1 MVKMIWFG
9 IRQVSCG
16 WRGSRLGPAGIHER
30 QALVVVNHGGA
41 TGADIVRLARAVQ
54 QDVLERFG
62 VTIDMEVNLI

>member
-1 MVKMIWFG
+1 MA
-9 IRQVSCG
+9 
-16 WRGSRLGPAGIHER
+16 RLKVGPAGIHER